1 MAVVP
6 RHLTGQTR
14 TEAVCYRSADRTLGD
29 DFIIGA
35 ILDISISGRRIRRLD
50 RNEMHQSRGGVLSEH
65 RTMWTTQDLNALDI
79 EQCPVNCRFVAHEDI
94 VRIDRYRHLIEP
106 RREGGTP
113 DARTRDVHDSV
124 GY

>member
-1 MAVVP
+1 MRISDWSSDVCSSDLTKVTIPVMAVVP

-65 RTMWTTQDLNALDI
+65 RTLWTTQDLNALDI
-79 EQCPVNCRFVAHEDI
+79 
-94 VRIDRYRHLIEP
+94 DRKS
-106 RREGGTP
+106 
-113 DARTRDVHDSV
+113 TRLNSSH
-124 GY
+124 

>member
-1 MAVVP
+1 MRISDWSSDVCSSDLTKVTIPVMAVVP

-50 RNEMHQSRGGVLSEH
+50 RNEMHQSRGGVLSSSEE
-65 RTMWTTQDLNALDI
+65 RRVGKECVST
-79 EQCPVNCRFVAHEDI
+79 C
-94 VRIDRYRHLIEP
+94 RYRWWTYH
-106 RREGGTP
+106 
-113 DARTRDVHDSV
+113 
-124 GY
+124 

>member
-14 TEAVCYRSADRTLGD
+14 TEAVCYRSADRTLGG

-65 RTMWTTQDLNALDI
+65 RTLWTTQDLNALDRS
-79 EQCPVNCRFVAHEDI
+79 EEHTAELKSLM
-94 VRIDRYRHLIEP
+94 RISYAVFCLKNRKKIDQ
-106 RREGGTP
+106 
-113 DARTRDVHDSV
+113 
-124 GY
+124 

>member
-65 RTMWTTQDLNALDI
+65 RTLWTTQDLNALDI
-79 EQCPVNCRFVAHEDI
+79 EQCPVNCRFVPHEDL
-94 VRIDRYRHLIEP
+94 VGH
-106 RREGGTP
+106 EGRKSTLL
-113 DARTRDVHDSV
+113 HSIH
-124 GY
+124 

>member
-29 DFIIGA
+29 DFMIGA

-50 RNEMHQSRGGVLSEH
+50 RNQMHQSRGGVLSEH
-65 RTMWTTQDLNALDI
+65 RTLWTTHEPNATDI
-79 EQCPVNCRFVAHEDI
+79 DHCSVNCRFVAHETL
-94 VRIDRYRHLIEP
+94 VLMNRH
-106 RREGGTP
+106 
-113 DARTRDVHDSV
+113 RDV
-124 GY
+124 Y

>member
-50 RNEMHQSRGGVLSEH
+50 RNEMHQSRGGVLSAH
-65 RTMWTTQDLNALDI
+65 RTLWTTQDLKALAIDK
-79 EQCPVNCRFVAHEDI
+79 CRTEE
-94 VRIDRYRHLIEP
+94 RS
-106 RREGGTP
+106 EGKECGRTYKTRWSP
-113 DARTRDVHDSV
+113 DNYNNKSRTTK
-124 GY
+124 

>member
-65 RTMWTTQDLNALDI
+65 RTLWTTQDLNAPRP
-79 EQCPVNCRFVAHEDI
+79 EERRVGKEGVSTC
-94 VRIDRYRHLIEP
+94 RYRWSPEL
-106 RREGGTP
+106 
-113 DARTRDVHDSV
+113 
-124 GY
+124 